1 VRLLPGGERQAG
13 EEEAAALTARLLR
26 QVRRLEIR
34 ARHLAEDMFA
44 GSYRSV
50 FKGSGIEFAEVR
62 RYYAG
67 DAISNIDWNV
77 TARMGYPHV
86 KEHVDERELT
96 VILAMDVSGSVQ
108 FGSLDRSKQDVAA
121 EVAGLLAF
129 SAIRNSDKVGLAM
142 FSTDVEMYIPP
153 EKGRRQGL
161 RVIREMLHH
170 RARDRG
176 TDIAGAL
183 EYLSRVLTRRAIVF
197 LISDFH
203 DEDYQQAMAVAARR
217 HDLIAVRLIDPRER
231 DLPPAGLMEFTDAER
246 GSHVLVDTSAEE
258 YRQHLRAALENRR
271 RAQAREMWRL
281 GVDLIGLPTDGSVV
295 EPLVKFFDLRRR
307 RLR

>member
-1 VRLLPGGERQAG
+1 MLADRRPERDEQSVAMIRSLLG
-13 EEEAAALTARLLR
+13 

-62 RYYAG
+62 RYSAG
-67 DAISNIDWNV
+67 DPISNIDWNV
-77 TARMGYPHV
+77 TARTGFPHV
-86 KEHVDERELT
+86 KQHVDERQLT
-96 VILAMDVSGSVQ
+96 VLLAVDVSGSVE
-108 FGSLDRSKQDVAA
+108 FGSVDRRKQDVAA

-129 SAIRNSDKVGLAM
+129 SAIRNNDKVGLLM
-142 FSTDVEMYIPP
+142 FADEVEMFIPP

-170 RARDRG
+170 RPRTRG
-176 TDIAGAL
+176 TSIGGAL
-183 EYLSRVLTRRAIVF
+183 EFVSRVLNRRAIVF

-203 DEDYQQAMAVAARR
+203 DEGYLRPMSVAARR
-217 HDLIAVRLIDPRER
+217 HDLVGVRLIDPRER
-231 DLPPAGLMEFTDAER
+231 DIPPAGLVEMVDAED
-246 GSHVLVDTSAEE
+246 GAHVLVDTSSAQ
-258 YRQHLRAALENRR
+258 YRRHLLGVMAAR
-271 RAQAREMWRL
+271 RAEQRREMIRR
-281 GVDLIGLPTDGSVV
+281 GVDVIDIPTDGSAID
-295 EPLVKFFDLRRR
+295 PLARFFELRRR

>member
-1 VRLLPGGERQAG
+1 VPLDDEHDG
-13 EEEAAALTARLLR
+13 EAAALTARLLR

-50 FKGSGIEFAEVR
+50 FKGSGIEFSEVR
-62 RYYAG
+62 RYYPG
-67 DAISNIDWNV
+67 DAVSHIDWNV

-86 KEHVDERELT
+86 KQHVDERQLT
-96 VILAMDVSGSVQ
+96 VLLAVDISGSVDY
-108 FGSLDRSKQDVAA
+108 GSLDRRKQDVAA

-129 SAIRNSDKVGLAM
+129 SAIRNNDKVGLLLFA
-142 FSTDVEMYIPP
+142 TQVERFIPP
-153 EKGRRQGL
+153 DSGRHQGL

-170 RARDRG
+170 RPRGRG

-183 EYLSRVLTRRAIVF
+183 EFISRVLTRRAIVF

-203 DEDYQQAMAVAARR
+203 DDDFWRPMSVAARR
-217 HDLIAVRLIDPRER
+217 HDLIAVRLIDPTER
-231 DLPPAGLMEFTDAER
+231 SLPEVGLVELVDAENDA
-246 GSHVLVDTSAEE
+246 HLLIDTSSPV
-258 YRQHLRAALENRR
+258 YR
-271 RAQAREMWRL
+271 RALADRL
-281 GVDLIGLPTDGSVV
+281 EQRRVEQSEQMTRRGVDVIDVPTEGTAVD
-295 EPLVKFFDLRRR
+295 PLVRFFELRRR